1 MLRGFGMGWTHF
13 LENMTDLRFC
23 CHPSSTHNHP
33 DHHPGGN
40 HVADV
45 AEDYEYMED
54 GVDVGD
60 LLETIQ
66 YGSGD
71 VCYALADNP

>member
-1 MLRGFGMGWTHF
+1 M
-13 LENMTDLRFC
+13 
-23 CHPSSTHNHP
+23 
-33 DHHPGGN
+33 
-40 HVADV
+40 ADV
-45 AEDYEYMED
+45 AGDYEYMED

-71 VCYALADNP
+71 VCYALAGNP